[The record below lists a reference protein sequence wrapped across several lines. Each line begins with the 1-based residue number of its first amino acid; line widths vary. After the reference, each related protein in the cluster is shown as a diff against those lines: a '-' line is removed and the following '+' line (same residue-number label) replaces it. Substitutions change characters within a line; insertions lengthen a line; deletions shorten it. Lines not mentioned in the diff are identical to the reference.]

1 MGLILLLIGC
11 IHAVPPTPST
21 SAPVCARTY
30 MRWGDCSD
38 LFTCTDG
45 QRTWVQGRPRGGVP
59 ASRFPTAGCDPYDP
73 LCLTAARDAAQAWA
87 CGPSQE

>member
-1 MGLILLLIGC
+1 MGLILLVLGC

-38 LFTCTDG
+38 LFLCTDG
-45 QRTWVQGRPRGGVP
+45 DRRWVQGRPRGGVP
-59 ASRFPTAGCDPYDP
+59 ALRFPGAGCSPND
-73 LCLTAARDAAQAWA
+73 LACLNTARDAAQAWA
-87 CGPSQE
+87 CGPSME